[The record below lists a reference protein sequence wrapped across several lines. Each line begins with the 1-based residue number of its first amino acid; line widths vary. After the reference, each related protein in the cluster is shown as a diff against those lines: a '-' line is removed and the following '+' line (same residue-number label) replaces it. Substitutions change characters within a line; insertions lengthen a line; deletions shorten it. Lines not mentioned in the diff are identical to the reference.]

1 MPFQWHV
8 KISTMTK
15 LSGSKMK
22 MLLGGLAVLLLTASS
37 LSLAGVGAGDKAPK
51 LALPTLSG
59 ELGPTLSSL
68 KGKVVYVD
76 FWASWCGPCRIS
88 FPQLEAMRQELGFQG
103 FEVLA
108 ISVDENTADAQ
119 QFLIEFPV
127 SFPTVF
133 DGAGETPRTFGIK
146 GMPTGFL
153 IDRNG
158 IVREIHQGF
167 KKSDGA
173 KLRQKIITLLGE

>member
-1 MPFQWHV
+1 
-8 KISTMTK
+8 
-15 LSGSKMK
+15 MK
-22 MLLGGLAVLLLTASS
+22 MLLSGLTVLLLTVSS
-37 LSLAGVGAGDKAPK
+37 LSIASVGAGDQAPE

-59 ELGPTLSSL
+59 EPGPTLSSL

-88 FPQLEAMRQELGFQG
+88 FPQLEAMRQELGSQG

-119 QFLIEFPV
+119 QFLTEFPV
-127 SFPTVF
+127 SFTTVF
-133 DGAGETPRTFGIK
+133 DGAGESPRTFGIK

-153 IDRNG
+153 IDRTG
-158 IVREIHQGF
+158 KVREIHQGF

-173 KLRQKIITLLGE
+173 KLRQKVMTLIGE

>member
-1 MPFQWHV
+1 
-8 KISTMTK
+8 
-15 LSGSKMK
+15 MK
-22 MLLGGLAVLLLTASS
+22 MLLSGLTVLLLTVCS
-37 LSLAGVGAGDKAPK
+37 LSVASVGAGDQAPE

-59 ELGPTLSSL
+59 EPGPTLSSL

-88 FPQLEAMRQELGFQG
+88 FPQLEAMRQELGSQG

-119 QFLIEFPV
+119 QFLAEFPV
-127 SFPTVF
+127 SFPTMF
-133 DGAGETPRTFGIK
+133 DGTGESPKAFGVK
-146 GMPTGFL
+146 GMPTGLL
-153 IDRNG
+153 IDRTG
-158 IVREIHQGF
+158 KVREIHQGF

-173 KLRQKIITLLGE
+173 KLRQKVITLIGE

>member
-1 MPFQWHV
+1 MNIAGGIKV
-8 KISTMTK
+8 NK
-15 LSGSKMK
+15 LLCSLVLF
-22 MLLGGLAVLLLTASS
+22 LLIHTSLTAN
-37 LSLAGVGAGDKAPK
+37 AVNVGDKAPE

-88 FPQLEAMRQELGFQG
+88 FPQLEAMRQELGSQG

-108 ISVDENTADAQ
+108 ISLDENTADAQ

-173 KLRQKIITLLGE
+173 KLRQKVITLLGE

>member
-1 MPFQWHV
+1 MNITGGTEV
-8 KISTMTK
+8 KKRLRS
-15 LSGSKMK
+15 
-22 MLLGGLAVLLLTASS
+22 LAVLLLISTPLTANA
-37 LSLAGVGAGDKAPK
+37 LVAGDKAPK

-59 ELGPTLSSL
+59 EPGPTLSSL

-88 FPQLEAMRQELGFQG
+88 FPQLEAIRQELGSQG

-119 QFLIEFPV
+119 KFLSEFPV
-127 SFPTVF
+127 SFPIVF
-133 DGAGETPRTFGIK
+133 DGAGKSPQAFGIK

-153 IDRNG
+153 IDRAG
-158 IVREIHQGF
+158 KVREIHQGF

-173 KLRQKIITLLGE
+173 KLRQKVITLIGES